1 MKMNKDTKILIVG
14 LGLLGGSYAKALSK
28 KGYQVYAIT
37 KNKQDI
43 TYAVD
48 NHIILDGKVY
58 VKKEFVKQFDLII
71 FALYPK
77 VFIQWVSKYKDYFK
91 ENAILSDVTGVKCEV
106 IYKIQALL
114 PKNVEFI
121 GAHPMAGKEVY
132 GIINSDENMFKN
144 ANYIIT
150 PTKSNTKHAIEV
162 AHFIGEELEFSNI
175 SILTPKKHDEMIAFL
190 SQLTHCIAISLMT
203 CKKSHHLKE
212 YTGDS
217 FRDLTRIAN
226 INEKMWSELFLMN
239 KKELIKQMDLF
250 AQEFA
255 KLKDA
260 IENEDILTMKKMMKL
275 STKRRNYFNEGEK
288 EK

>member
-1 MKMNKDTKILIVG
+1 MKMNKDTKILIIG

-28 KGYQVYAIT
+28 KGYKVYAIT

-43 TYAVD
+43 TYAIE
-48 NHIILDGKVY
+48 NHIIQDGMVY
-58 VKKEFVKQFDLII
+58 VKKEFVKQFNFII

-77 VFIQWVSKYKDYFK
+77 VLIQWISKYKNYFK

-106 IYKIQALL
+106 VYKIQSIL

-132 GIINSDENMFKN
+132 GIIHSDENMFKN

-150 PTKSNTKHAIEV
+150 PTKANTKHAIEV
-162 AHFIGEELEFSNI
+162 ARFIGEELEFSNI
-175 SILTPKKHDEMIAFL
+175 SLLTPKKHDEMIAFL

-239 KKELIKQMDLF
+239 KKELIKQMNLF
-250 AQEFA
+250 AQEFT
-255 KLKDA
+255 KLKEA

-275 STKRRNYFNEGEK
+275 STKRRNYFNEGENQK
-288 EK
+288 